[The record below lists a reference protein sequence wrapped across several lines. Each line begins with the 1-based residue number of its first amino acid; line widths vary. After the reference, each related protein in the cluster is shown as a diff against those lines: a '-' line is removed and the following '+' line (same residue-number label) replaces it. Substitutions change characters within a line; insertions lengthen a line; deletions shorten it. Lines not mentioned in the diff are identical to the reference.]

1 MSVDF
6 LSFSWR
12 STLNQ
17 ILIFIPH
24 MLVQL
29 PDPMLSAVLGLT
41 IFKVIINQKLRL
53 TQSNRDST
61 KSDVVKLYEN
71 TMRIQWEYNENTMR
85 IQFLKTVMAWDPHL
99 WKCNPALENEGGL
112 NALSIAI
119 EYGSSLILVGENEE
133 GDVLLRGDSLS
144 CCWGESLSCCWG
156 ERVVGMP
163 IMALGERAVGEYCLE
178 EDEKIDFISAAIR
191 GWGDE
196 ACEICGQSGL
206 ESW

>member
-6 LSFSWR
+6 SSFSWR

-71 TMRIQWEYNENTMR
+71 TMRIQWEYN
-85 IQFLKTVMAWDPHL
+85 F
-99 WKCNPALENEGGL
+99 WKL
-112 NALSIAI
+112 
-119 EYGSSLILVGENEE
+119 
-133 GDVLLRGDSLS
+133 
-144 CCWGESLSCCWG
+144 
-156 ERVVGMP
+156 
-163 IMALGERAVGEYCLE
+163 
-178 EDEKIDFISAAIR
+178 
-191 GWGDE
+191 
-196 ACEICGQSGL
+196 
-206 ESW
+206 